1 LSGARYEQDIGE
13 NMRFSVLLA
22 GLATLWGI
30 PCPVLADT
38 YTDLDQCKF
47 VGEIAKADQSIAACD
62 RVLSDPK
69 LTGPDRAAA
78 FSNRCGWWWTR
89 KDPDHALSDCNEAIR
104 IDPGA
109 AAAYVNRGNAYLNKS
124 DFERAFSDFNEAIRL
139 DSRNAWAYAA
149 RGDLYKNRGDLDR
162 AMADFN
168 ESIRLD
174 PNYAMA
180 FFFRG
185 DLYKRKDDFEHALA
199 DLNESIR
206 LDPNSGNAYFTRGS
220 VSYLMGHNPEALEDF
235 TKSIRLDPDNAAVY
249 FNRGVVYFVIGG
261 HVADAEADFKKAS
274 ELDPKDAYTALWL
287 DLAERRNN
295 DFSHLTQA
303 VKQLDMTA
311 WPAPVIR
318 EFLGE
323 LSASQTVAAAFD
335 NNPKTKLGHI
345 CEANFYSGEFA
356 VLKQNRQE
364 ALRLLGLAASDCPR
378 GFIESIAAIAEL
390 IIRR

>member
-1 LSGARYEQDIGE
+1 
-13 NMRFSVLLA
+13 MRFSVLLA
-22 GLATLWGI
+22 GLATLSGI

-38 YTDLDQCKF
+38 YADLDRCKF

-62 RVLSDPK
+62 RALSDPK
-69 LTGPDRAAA
+69 VTGPDRAAI
-78 FSNRCGWWWTR
+78 FSNRCGWWWAK
-89 KDPDHALSDCNEAIR
+89 KDPDRALPDCNEAIR
-104 IDPGA
+104 IDRGNT
-109 AAAYVNRGNAYLNKS
+109 AAYVNRGNTYLNKS

-139 DSRNAWAYAA
+139 DPKNAWAYTA
-149 RGDLYKNRGDLDR
+149 RGDLYKNGGDLDR
-162 AMADFN
+162 AMADFS

-185 DLYKRKDDFEHALA
+185 DLYKRKDDFKHALT

-206 LDPNSGNAYFTRGS
+206 LDPNSAMAYFTRGS
-220 VSYLMGHNPEALEDF
+220 LSYLMGSNPEALADF
-235 TKSIRLDPDNAAVY
+235 TKSIRLDPDNAAAY
-249 FNRGVVYFVIGG
+249 FNRGVVYFVTGG
-261 HVADAEADFKKAS
+261 RIADAEADFKKAS

-295 DFSHLTQA
+295 VSSHLAQA

-323 LSASQTVAAAFD
+323 LSAGQTFAAASD
-335 NNPKTKLGHI
+335 NNPKTKLGHA
-345 CEANFYSGEFA
+345 CEANFYGGEFA
-356 VLKQNRQE
+356 ILKQNRPE
-364 ALRLLGLAASDCPR
+364 ALRLLRLAASDCPR
-378 GFIESIAAIAEL
+378 GFIESTAAIAEL
-390 IIRR
+390 LLTH